1 MDVTN
6 VLEVASFIGYRRWTM
21 NMTSFPPPGG
31 PDGSGPTQAV
41 SERPVEDRSALAERL
56 RALAHPVRLRVLET
70 LASQDRCV
78 CGEIVRGLP
87 LAQSTV
93 SQHLKVLTDSGL
105 IRSRTE
111 GQRTAYCLDRDAIS
125 ALKSEIDALFSALL
139 PPGDCCASP
148 AGRTEDR

>member
-1 MDVTN
+1 
-6 VLEVASFIGYRRWTM
+6 
-21 NMTSFPPPGG
+21 MTPFPHPGG
-31 PDGSGPTQAV
+31 SDAADPPQAG
-41 SERPVEDRSALAERL
+41 SERPVEERAALAERL

-70 LASQDRCV
+70 LAGQDRCV

-105 IRSRTE
+105 LRSRIE
-111 GQRTAYCLDRDAIS
+111 GQRTAYCLDRAAIS
-125 ALKSEIDALFSALL
+125 ALKGEIDALFSALL
-139 PPGDCCASP
+139 PPGDCGAPP

>member
-1 MDVTN
+1 MN
-6 VLEVASFIGYRRWTM
+6 VAPLSHPE
-21 NMTSFPPPGG
+21 TSEAADRLPAE
-31 PDGSGPTQAV
+31 SGRLA
-41 SERPVEDRSALAERL
+41 EDHAALAERL

-70 LASQDRCV
+70 LAGQDRCV

-93 SQHLKVLTDSGL
+93 SQHLKVLADSGL
-105 IRSRTE
+105 IQSRTE

-139 PPGDCCASP
+139 PPGNCCAP
-148 AGRTEDR
+148 PVGRTEDR

>member
-1 MDVTN
+1 MTS
-6 VLEVASFIGYRRWTM
+6 VLEVAPFIGYRRWTM
-21 NMTSFPPPGG
+21 NMTPFPHPGG
-31 PDGSGPTQAV
+31 PDAADPAQAGSE
-41 SERPVEDRSALAERL
+41 SPVEDRAALAERL

-70 LASQDRCV
+70 LAGQDRCV

-125 ALKSEIDALFSALL
+125 ALKGEIDALFSGLL
-139 PPGDCCASP
+139 PPGDCCAP
-148 AGRTEDR
+148 PVGRTEDR

>member
-1 MDVTN
+1 
-6 VLEVASFIGYRRWTM
+6 M
-21 NMTSFPPPGG
+21 NMTPFPHPGE
-31 PDGSGPTQAV
+31 PDATEPAPQG
-41 SERPVEDRSALAERL
+41 SERPVADRAALAERL
-56 RALAHPVRLRVLET
+56 RALAHPVRLQVLET
-70 LASQDRCV
+70 LAGQDRCV

-105 IRSRTE
+105 LRSRTE

-125 ALKSEIDALFSALL
+125 ALKGEIDALFSALL
-139 PPGDCCASP
+139 PPGDCCAPP

>member
-1 MDVTN
+1 MNKNPVPRPGIPSPADTEDLPSGQALEDRT
-6 VLEVASFIGYRRWTM
+6 VL
-21 NMTSFPPPGG
+21 
-31 PDGSGPTQAV
+31 
-41 SERPVEDRSALAERL
+41 EDRSALVERL

-70 LASQDRCV
+70 LAGLDRCV

-111 GQRTAYCLDRDAIS
+111 GQRSAYCLDREAIS
-125 ALKSEIDALFSALL
+125 ALKGEIDALFSALM
-139 PPGDCCASP
+139 PTGACCAPP

>member
-1 MDVTN
+1 
-6 VLEVASFIGYRRWTM
+6 
-21 NMTSFPPPGG
+21 MTPFPHPGG
-31 PDGSGPTQAV
+31 SDAADPPQAG
-41 SERPVEDRSALAERL
+41 SERPVEERAALAERL

-70 LASQDRCV
+70 LAGQDRCV

-105 IRSRTE
+105 LRSRIE

-125 ALKSEIDALFSALL
+125 ALKGEIDALFSALL
-139 PPGDCCASP
+139 PPGDCGAPP